1 MKLIGLNCVVCLL
14 LCFAVARTVSASDVE
29 DGLTEADEHPVL
41 LEIIK
46 FLVNYFTSRD
56 TVVVPEGIERVA
68 KTIFGNETW
77 AIDVGFRY
85 KISGT
90 NCMCAVTINEDSVH
104 LNALRCD
111 PDV

>member
-1 MKLIGLNCVVCLL
+1 MKFIRLNCAVCLL
-14 LCFAVARTVSASDVE
+14 LCFALARTASAGDVE
-29 DGLTEADEHPVL
+29 EGGTQGDEHPVL

-90 NCMCAVTINEDSVH
+90 NCMCAVTISEDSVH
-104 LNALRCD
+104 LNALRCE
-111 PDV
+111 PDI